1 MYIRA
6 RMDAFLDPTA
16 GKLDSI
22 SAEPLRIWNVTGT
35 VEAIEAFLVAVN
47 GTVMPDEDVV
57 IVPSA
62 ADIAAKVA
70 QATEKVAKL
79 QAGLDAAAAELTAT
93 VAVQVAQKTEQ
104 VAGLQASLDTATTEL
119 TGIQQLQVSVAID
132 TPIVDAPVI
141 DDLAPVVDVVPTTAS
156 VISIGTK
163 LGAIP

>member
-1 MYIRA
+1 MYVRA
-6 RMDAFLDPTA
+6 RMDAYLDPSV
-16 GKLDSI
+16 GKLDTI
-22 SAEPLRIWNVTGT
+22 SAEPLRIWSVTGT
-35 VEAIEAFLVAVN
+35 DEAIEAFRAAVN
-47 GTVMPDEDVV
+47 GIVLPDENVV

-104 VAGLQASLDTATTEL
+104 VAGLQASLDTANTEL
-119 TGIQQLQVSVAID
+119 TDLQAVTSVA
-132 TPIVDAPVI
+132 TA
-141 DDLAPVVDVVPTTAS
+141 AS

-163 LGAIP
+163 SGVVS